1 MQFPLFEQLNS
12 NSCTEKSI
20 KLHYPDFHKYLIN
33 NYPGELIWGERL
45 YWFYNNL
52 KDYPK
57 CYCGNK
63 TGFINFKKGYKIFC
77 CVKCSNN
84 DPNKKEKTKQTCI
97 EKYGGIAPAS
107 SKEILKKMQNTTI
120 DKYGVYNI
128 QKLNITK
135 KKTRQTC
142 LKKYSGQGNESNI
155 LKEKQKQTC
164 LEKYGIDHPSKTIE
178 VKTKIK
184 ESRRKFEMINHE
196 YILGY
201 TNDGQWVCKC
211 PHPNCN
217 KCKNKQFIIS
227 PLRYEGRIKER
238 TEICT
243 NLKPIGSDSTKGSY
257 PEQLIRN
264 MLDKHNISYITNIR
278 NIINPKEL
286 DIYIFHH

>member
-1 MQFPLFEQLNS
+1 MELF
-12 NSCTEKSI
+12 
-20 KLHYPDFHKYLIN
+20 D
-33 NYPGELIWGERL
+33 
-45 YWFYNNL
+45 
-52 KDYPK
+52 
-57 CYCGNK
+57 
-63 TGFINFKKGYKIFC
+63 
-77 CVKCSNN
+77 
-84 DPNKKEKTKQTCI
+84 
-97 EKYGGIAPAS
+97 
-107 SKEILKKMQNTTI
+107 
-120 DKYGVYNI
+120 NI
-128 QKLNITK
+128 QKLNSTK

-142 LKKYSGQGNESNI
+142 LEKYNGQGNESNI

-164 LEKYGIDHPSKTIE
+164 LEKYGIENYNNREKSKQTCLKKYGIDHPSKTIE

-201 TNDGQWVCKC
+201 THDGQWLCKC

-278 NIINPKEL
+278 NN
-286 DIYIFHH
+286 